1 MVHGKTLRPQ
11 QGLKVKFRNIH
22 LIGGIKKKSFFQQLQ
37 CYNSMWLLCQRP
49 RLV

>member
-22 LIGGIKKKSFFQQLQ
+22 LIGGILKNLFFNN
-37 CYNSMWLLCQRP
+37 YNATILCDYYASV
-49 RLV
+49 LV